1 MKPKGMTDA
10 PKSRGIILAIIYVGS
25 IIQGCSSSKISNL
38 RLCGDKECKNALSY
52 GRTLAKHM
60 QNDPV
65 FLNFERNEIIEI
77 TSKSA
82 GDRPDLWGGRAN
94 GKTGYFPRS
103 FVREY
108 KVENPSP
115 KYYVP
120 TEIGD
125 GKVVEIEKNPA
136 EPAQKSADDTEMDD
150 TEDQDDT
157 EVEDEDDDVWWE
169 EDEDKERLNEEKQ
182 KEQVK
187 PVSPPSKEKDTEE
200 VKVNE
205 RGEESN
211 EGVKDG
217 SSTGSPEQA
226 GGSEGKG
233 EPLKPVVNSE
243 KDPTEVEETKEGRE
257 NTGNKAEEG
266 SHIQVKKENRVKE
279 KLDELRESLYS
290 LHGFDDKDKVDID
303 ELNKMLEEGASKKLA
318 ESADLPSPRSD
329 VPSTESKQKQPETQ
343 KDDTANKETQ
353 KDATADKETQKDST
367 ADTET
372 QEDVKLPGLSDLFKD
387 TADDTQK
394 TPQDEKTPEK
404 DDTEIADETEIG
416 TEESNSDGK
425 QAVIEEAGKGAP
437 SSHPGGVPVSMEN
450 EGNKAE
456 NEIQPSS
463 VVQEKEE
470 KTPLESSFSAEVSI
484 PQSVGVKVESS
495 TPGLT
500 SLPASV
506 TSTSTQVEAT
516 QQPDME
522 GYTIIDGTPFPLDMF
537 EEPTP
542 TGSVGDQTESGTVS
556 STPTQ
561 LEFSS
566 AVVDQTVKSSS
577 AVVDQTVKSS
587 SAVMDQTVKSSSAVV
602 DQTVKSPSAV
612 VDQTVKS
619 SSAVVDQTVK
629 SSSAVV
635 DQTVKSSS
643 SSAVVDQTVK
653 SSSAAVDQTVKS
665 SAAENQRIQSASQSE
680 AQTEA
685 LSNTKAEAMSNAPM
699 ETVSNTE
706 KEGIVSNTQ
715 TDIVS
720 KSQADTI
727 LQTKTE
733 IVGELLKANSESS
746 LLASPADSLLE
757 NSLSNTGSPSD
768 IAPTQTESVSK
779 SSQVG
784 KDDKESKEWTDSETG
799 TRKQDGAQQDTE
811 KPDMTDM
818 EKSSRNT
825 EEERKVEEMKKDE
838 NIVDKTQQRYDTQE
852 LTEKTNSENVSDS
865 QAKAEEVGVKPQDT
879 SQEKVEKSGQEET
892 KQSDEGE
899 PDLSVLKFL
908 DDEETNTDLPTTN
921 ENVKEM
927 DIPKEDVK
935 TEREDILKKEAK
947 TEDEGNQ
954 KRLSQEMT
962 EKPIQEQTT
971 MSSADPSTSS
981 TEQLMSSMEI
991 DYSVETKM
999 VIDNTRN
1006 TDFSGG
1012 QQNATQTVVETDNL
1026 KLELPTNVDAYA
1038 TADFLSRK
1046 PLSHEPLTQSSSQK
1060 SEDIS
1065 VSVGDDLKKESVT
1078 QASSESPREKTDQ
1091 VTTAAP
1097 GNVQDSTQETVTVPP
1112 VESTTL
1118 SGPDD
1123 GEIPPPPTES
1133 KETST
1138 QPSTGSSTGEPLVAA
1153 KDDEKKKSESTQDI
1167 KPSSTE
1173 EATASSSMVTE
1184 SPTAGEQASTNFY
1197 DQEEFL
1203 SRKIND
1209 GDLEEKEDMAYKGE
1223 RSWTKGDQFL
1233 RSIISWLPPSLQAL
1247 LEQEPLGLTP
1257 QMTILVTM
1265 VTFATLM
1272 AVTCFSFICG
1282 GGRKTKKQ
1290 DPVVVVRG
1298 LEEKLFILT
1307 KEKENLE
1314 DELNA
1319 LQQKMADT
1327 EEDTKSTQSSVSSIQ
1342 KDLQTLQLH
1351 NNSLKEQVETLE
1363 EENTE
1368 IKKDLSGKAKELK
1381 SKDNQL
1387 KESEKQIKQKDEKYN
1402 KTNEKLK
1409 ETNKELQEKS
1419 GEIKTL
1425 KSQIHGLTEQVSHLE
1440 ANKAQLGEEARVWNE
1455 KVQELTEQLD
1465 YVKGEQKQMSEDL
1478 AYKENEIEVL
1488 RDCFLQ
1494 LKAFQEQVGEEGG
1507 DETDSGNIE
1516 SKLKSMMDVSQVSAK
1531 LKAVEEEKN
1540 SLDNRLEIEMQSRR
1554 DMEERILD
1562 LERKAESL
1570 QSDKMKAERQN
1581 SEAQTKLDVLSNY
1594 FKQKEIELQRELG
1607 EQEALKKMNI
1617 NKLENSDTRT
1627 KMMQEELDGSKA
1639 QVEDLKRE
1647 ILSAERDFR
1656 SQIAANEKKAH
1667 ENWLAARAAERE
1679 LKESRHEASV
1689 MRQKLTDLERRLMQ
1703 GPPGGLIRPVPS
1715 RGMPPP
1721 GMING
1726 PPLPGMERPGSR
1738 GRLPPTGPRDEDFPG
1753 SPGPDTDRRPPPP
1766 LGPDDRR
1773 IPPFNPED
1781 RRMPFPDD
1789 RRIPPMEGPDRRP
1802 MGSRVP
1808 PPHPMELRSPPP
1820 FDRRPPPPMDR
1831 RSPPPYD
1838 RGLRPHPPPLDR
1850 RSPGHRMPF
1859 PPDMPPH
1866 MRGPPRGPL
1875 SPPLRNDG
1883 PAGVDTPPYRPP
1895 HDPDRE
1901 PRQQSQV

>member
-136 EPAQKSADDTEMDD
+136 EPAQKSADDTEVDD

-200 VKVNE
+200 VKINE

-226 GGSEGKG
+226 GGSEEKG

-257 NTGNKAEEG
+257 NMGNKAEEG

-290 LHGFDDKDKVDID
+290 LHDFDDKDKVDVD

-343 KDDTANKETQ
+343 KDATADKETQ
-353 KDATADKETQKDST
+353 KDATADTETQKDAT

-372 QEDVKLPGLSDLFKD
+372 QENVKLPGLSELFKD
-387 TADDTQK
+387 TADDTLK

-416 TEESNSDGK
+416 TEESSSDGK
-425 QAVIEEAGKGAP
+425 RAVIEEAGKGAP

-463 VVQEKEE
+463 VLQEKEE
-470 KTPLESSFSAEVSI
+470 KTPLESSFSAEVST
-484 PQSVGVKVESS
+484 PQSVGVKVGSS

-542 TGSVGDQTESGTVS
+542 TGSVGDQTEAGTVS

-561 LEFSS
+561 LE
-566 AVVDQTVKSSS
+566 
-577 AVVDQTVKSS
+577 
-587 SAVMDQTVKSSSAVV
+587 
-602 DQTVKSPSAV
+602 
-612 VDQTVKS
+612 S

-635 DQTVKSSS
+635 DQTVKSS
-643 SSAVVDQTVK
+643 
-653 SSSAAVDQTVKS
+653 
-665 SAAENQRIQSASQSE
+665 AENQKIQSASQSE

-685 LSNTKAEAMSNAPM
+685 LSNTKAEAMSNAPR

-706 KEGIVSNTQ
+706 KEILSNTQ
-715 TDIVS
+715 ADVVS
-720 KSQADTI
+720 KSQADTV

-733 IVGELLKANSESS
+733 VVGELLKANSESS
-746 LLASPADSLLE
+746 LSGSQSDSLLE
-757 NSLSNTGSPSD
+757 TSLANTGPSSD

-784 KDDKESKEWTDSETG
+784 KDDEESKERMESETR

-811 KPDMTDM
+811 KSDMTDM

-825 EEERKVEEMKKDE
+825 EEESKVEEMKKDESGTRKQDGAQQDTEKSDMTDMEKSSRNTKEESKVEEMKKDE

-852 LTEKTNSENVSDS
+852 LTEKTSSENVSDR
-865 QAKAEEVGVKPQDT
+865 QARAEEVGGKPQET
-879 SQEKVEKSGQEET
+879 SQEKVEISGQEET

-1006 TDFSGG
+1006 TDFGGG

-1065 VSVGDDLKKESVT
+1065 VAVGDDLKKESVT
-1078 QASSESPREKTDQ
+1078 QASSESPQEKTDQ
-1091 VTTAAP
+1091 VTSAAP

-1123 GEIPPPPTES
+1123 GEIPPPSTES

-1173 EATASSSMVTE
+1173 EAAASSSVVTE

-1209 GDLEEKEDMAYKGE
+1209 GDLEEKEDLAYKAE

-1753 SPGPDTDRRPPPP
+1753 SPGPDSDRRPPPP

-1773 IPPFNPED
+1773 IPPFNPDD

>member
-1 MKPKGMTDA
+1 
-10 PKSRGIILAIIYVGS
+10 
-25 IIQGCSSSKISNL
+25 
-38 RLCGDKECKNALSY
+38 
-52 GRTLAKHM
+52 
-60 QNDPV
+60 
-65 FLNFERNEIIEI
+65 
-77 TSKSA
+77 
-82 GDRPDLWGGRAN
+82 
-94 GKTGYFPRS
+94 
-103 FVREY
+103 
-108 KVENPSP
+108 
-115 KYYVP
+115 
-120 TEIGD
+120 
-125 GKVVEIEKNPA
+125 
-136 EPAQKSADDTEMDD
+136 
-150 TEDQDDT
+150 
-157 EVEDEDDDVWWE
+157 
-169 EDEDKERLNEEKQ
+169 
-182 KEQVK
+182 
-187 PVSPPSKEKDTEE
+187 
-200 VKVNE
+200 
-205 RGEESN
+205 
-211 EGVKDG
+211 
-217 SSTGSPEQA
+217 
-226 GGSEGKG
+226 
-233 EPLKPVVNSE
+233 
-243 KDPTEVEETKEGRE
+243 
-257 NTGNKAEEG
+257 
-266 SHIQVKKENRVKE
+266 
-279 KLDELRESLYS
+279 
-290 LHGFDDKDKVDID
+290 
-303 ELNKMLEEGASKKLA
+303 MLEEGASKKLA

-343 KDDTANKETQ
+343 KDATADKETQ
-353 KDATADKETQKDST
+353 KDATADKETQKDATADTETQKDAT

-372 QEDVKLPGLSDLFKD
+372 QEDVKLPGLSELLKD

-416 TEESNSDGK
+416 TEYSSSEGK
-425 QAVIEEAGKGAP
+425 QAVMEGAGKGAP

-470 KTPLESSFSAEVSI
+470 KTPLESSFSAEVST

-542 TGSVGDQTESGTVS
+542 TGSVGDQTEAGTVS

-561 LEFSS
+561 LESSS
-566 AVVDQTVKSSS
+566 ALVDQTVKSS
-577 AVVDQTVKSS
+577 V
-587 SAVMDQTVKSSSAVV
+587 
-602 DQTVKSPSAV
+602 
-612 VDQTVKS
+612 
-619 SSAVVDQTVK
+619 
-629 SSSAVV
+629 
-635 DQTVKSSS
+635 
-643 SSAVVDQTVK
+643 
-653 SSSAAVDQTVKS
+653 
-665 SAAENQRIQSASQSE
+665 AENQKIQSASQSK
-680 AQTEA
+680 AQ
-685 LSNTKAEAMSNAPM
+685 AEAMSNTQTEAMSNTPK

-706 KEGIVSNTQ
+706 KEIVSNTQ
-715 TDIVS
+715 ADVVS
-720 KSQADTI
+720 KSQADTV

-733 IVGELLKANSESS
+733 VVGDLLKANSESS
-746 LLASPADSLLE
+746 LSASQSDSLLE
-757 NSLSNTGSPSD
+757 TSLANTGSPSD

-825 EEERKVEEMKKDE
+825 EEESKVEEMKKDE

-852 LTEKTNSENVSDS
+852 LTEKTSSENVSDS
-865 QAKAEEVGVKPQDT
+865 QARAEEVGVKPQDT
-879 SQEKVEKSGQEET
+879 SQEKVEISGQEET

-1065 VSVGDDLKKESVT
+1065 VAVGDDLKKESVT
-1078 QASSESPREKTDQ
+1078 QASSESPQEKTDQ
-1091 VTTAAP
+1091 VTSAAP

-1209 GDLEEKEDMAYKGE
+1209 GDLEEKEDLAYKSE

-1233 RSIISWLPPSLQAL
+1233 RSIISW
-1247 LEQEPLGLTP
+1247 
-1257 QMTILVTM
+1257 VC
-1265 VTFATLM
+1265 V
-1272 AVTCFSFICG
+1272 
-1282 GGRKTKKQ
+1282 
-1290 DPVVVVRG
+1290 
-1298 LEEKLFILT
+1298 
-1307 KEKENLE
+1307 
-1314 DELNA
+1314 
-1319 LQQKMADT
+1319 
-1327 EEDTKSTQSSVSSIQ
+1327 
-1342 KDLQTLQLH
+1342 
-1351 NNSLKEQVETLE
+1351 
-1363 EENTE
+1363 
-1368 IKKDLSGKAKELK
+1368 
-1381 SKDNQL
+1381 
-1387 KESEKQIKQKDEKYN
+1387 Y
-1402 KTNEKLK
+1402 
-1409 ETNKELQEKS
+1409 
-1419 GEIKTL
+1419 
-1425 KSQIHGLTEQVSHLE
+1425 
-1440 ANKAQLGEEARVWNE
+1440 
-1455 KVQELTEQLD
+1455 
-1465 YVKGEQKQMSEDL
+1465 
-1478 AYKENEIEVL
+1478 
-1488 RDCFLQ
+1488 
-1494 LKAFQEQVGEEGG
+1494 
-1507 DETDSGNIE
+1507 
-1516 SKLKSMMDVSQVSAK
+1516 
-1531 LKAVEEEKN
+1531 
-1540 SLDNRLEIEMQSRR
+1540 
-1554 DMEERILD
+1554 
-1562 LERKAESL
+1562 
-1570 QSDKMKAERQN
+1570 
-1581 SEAQTKLDVLSNY
+1581 
-1594 FKQKEIELQRELG
+1594 
-1607 EQEALKKMNI
+1607 
-1617 NKLENSDTRT
+1617 
-1627 KMMQEELDGSKA
+1627 
-1639 QVEDLKRE
+1639 
-1647 ILSAERDFR
+1647 
-1656 SQIAANEKKAH
+1656 
-1667 ENWLAARAAERE
+1667 
-1679 LKESRHEASV
+1679 
-1689 MRQKLTDLERRLMQ
+1689 
-1703 GPPGGLIRPVPS
+1703 
-1715 RGMPPP
+1715 
-1721 GMING
+1721 
-1726 PPLPGMERPGSR
+1726 
-1738 GRLPPTGPRDEDFPG
+1738 
-1753 SPGPDTDRRPPPP
+1753 
-1766 LGPDDRR
+1766 
-1773 IPPFNPED
+1773 
-1781 RRMPFPDD
+1781 
-1789 RRIPPMEGPDRRP
+1789 
-1802 MGSRVP
+1802 
-1808 PPHPMELRSPPP
+1808 
-1820 FDRRPPPPMDR
+1820 
-1831 RSPPPYD
+1831 
-1838 RGLRPHPPPLDR
+1838 
-1850 RSPGHRMPF
+1850 
-1859 PPDMPPH
+1859 
-1866 MRGPPRGPL
+1866 
-1875 SPPLRNDG
+1875 
-1883 PAGVDTPPYRPP
+1883 
-1895 HDPDRE
+1895 
-1901 PRQQSQV
+1901 